1 MPELVGVE
9 DSPFLADNERRP
21 MAKATWNIWQRIYLL
36 AISEYALPRGFPSY
50 YRLQPVSFHGDS
62 TSYGYS
68 REKLGERVSCEAEK
82 VNYLG
87 SISDLQP
94 TQPAPNVDAIF
105 LRPRS
110 SQLHM

>member
-21 MAKATWNIWQRIYLL
+21 MAKATWNIWQRI
-36 AISEYALPRGFPSY
+36 